1 MKMMEL
7 FNPLIEGTQYNGFL
21 KAIKEMGNNMS
32 IFTFLQNDNDITLYD
47 DYIRI
52 KLGERLLQNWCAN
65 TLKSTYMSI
74 YGILALSAY
83 ELNGLYKS
91 TLLEYNPIEN
101 YNGTEEETT
110 SYGSQTINSK
120 VGAIETNGSS
130 TYSPFETENMEKIAT
145 FDSVENV
152 NSMAVTQ
159 KLKASYTDTN
169 SYNSGE
175 QNNSQNIGAK
185 EDKRT
190 LTRKGNIGVTTSQQM
205 IESERKVLLFTFAD
219 ELCRVLQRHLLRMEW

>member
-1 MKMMEL
+1 MRMIEL
-7 FNPLIEGTQYNGFL
+7 FAPLIEGIQYSGFL
-21 KAIKEMGNNMS
+21 KAIKEMGNNMN
-32 IFTFLQNDNDITLYD
+32 IFVFLQNDNDINLFD

-52 KLGERLLQNWCAN
+52 KLGERLLQNWCSN

-74 YGILALSAY
+74 YGMLALSAY

-91 TLLEYNPIEN
+91 TQLEYNPIEN

-120 VGAIETNGSS
+120 VGALETNGSN
-130 TYSPFETENMEKIAT
+130 TYTPFETENAEKIAT
-145 FDSVENV
+145 FDSTQNIDSV
-152 NSMAVTQ
+152 SSTQ
-159 KLKASYTDTN
+159 KLKESYTDTN
-169 SYNSGE
+169 SYNAGE

-205 IESERKVLLFTFAD
+205 IESERKVLIFTFAD

>member
-1 MKMMEL
+1 MMEL
-7 FNPLIEGTQYNGFL
+7 FSPLIEGTQYNGFL
-21 KAIKEMGNNMS
+21 KAIKDMGNNMN
-32 IFTFLQNDNDITLYD
+32 IFVFLQNDNDFTFFD
-47 DYIRI
+47 DYIHI

-65 TLKSTYMSI
+65 TLKSTYTSI
-74 YGILALSAY
+74 YGMLMLSAY

-91 TLLEYNPIEN
+91 TQLEYNPIEN

-120 VGAIETNGSS
+120 VGAVETNGSN
-130 TYSPFETENMEKIAT
+130 TYAPFEAENTEKVAT

-152 NSMAVTQ
+152 GSMSATQ
-159 KLKASYTDTN
+159 KLKQSYTDTN
-169 SYNSGE
+169 NYSAGE
-175 QNNSQNIGAK
+175 QNNSQDIGAK

-205 IESERKVLLFTFAD
+205 IVSERKVLLFTFAD

>member
-7 FNPLIEGTQYNGFL
+7 FNPLIEGIQYNGFL
-21 KAIKEMGNNMS
+21 KAIKEMGNNMN
-32 IFTFLQNDNDITLYD
+32 IFVFLQNDNDIAFFD

-65 TLKSTYMSI
+65 TLKSTYTSI
-74 YGILALSAY
+74 YGMLVLSAY

-91 TLLEYNPIEN
+91 TQLEYNPIEN

-110 SYGSQTINSK
+110 SYGSQIINSK
-120 VGAIETNGSS
+120 VGAVETNGSN
-130 TYSPFETENMEKIAT
+130 TYSPFETENAEKIAT
-145 FDSVENV
+145 FDSTQNIDSV
-152 NSMAVTQ
+152 SSTQ
-159 KLKASYTDTN
+159 KLKALYTDTN
-169 SYNSGE
+169 SYNAGE
-175 QNNSQNIGAK
+175 QNNSQNIGSK

>member
-21 KAIKEMGNNMS
+21 KAIKEMGNNLN
-32 IFTFLQNDNDITLYD
+32 IFVFLQNDNDISLYD

-52 KLGERLLQNWCAN
+52 KLGERILQNWCSN

-74 YGILALSAY
+74 YGMLALSAY

-91 TLLEYNPIEN
+91 TQLEYNPIEN

-120 VGAIETNGSS
+120 VGAVETNGSN
-130 TYSPFETENMEKIAT
+130 TYAPFETENTEKIAT
-145 FDSVENV
+145 FDSIQNID
-152 NSMAVTQ
+152 SMSATQ
-159 KLKASYTDTN
+159 KLKESYTDTN

>member
-7 FNPLIEGTQYNGFL
+7 FNPLIEETQYNGFL
-21 KAIKEMGNNMS
+21 KAIKDMGNNMN
-32 IFTFLQNDNDITLYD
+32 IFVFLQNDNDITLYD
-47 DYIRI
+47 DYIYI

-91 TLLEYNPIEN
+91 TQLEYNPIEN
-101 YNGTEEETT
+101 YNGTEEEVS
-110 SYGSQTINSK
+110 SYGRQTISSK
-120 VGAIETNGSS
+120 VGALETNGSN
-130 TYSPFETENMEKIAT
+130 TYAPFETENTEKIAT
-145 FDSVENV
+145 FDSTQNID
-152 NSMAVTQ
+152 SMSATQ
-159 KLKASYTDTN
+159 KLKVSYTDTN
-169 SYNSGE
+169 SYNTGE
-175 QNNSQNIGAK
+175 QNNSQDIGAK

>member
-7 FNPLIEGTQYNGFL
+7 FNPMVEGIQYNGFL
-21 KAIKEMGNNMS
+21 NALKDMGNNMN
-32 IFTFLQNDNDITLYD
+32 IFVFLQDAGNITFFD

-52 KLGERLLQNWCAN
+52 KLGERFLQNWCSN
-65 TLKSTYMSI
+65 TLKSTYTSI
-74 YGILALSAY
+74 YGMLMLSAY

-91 TLLEYNPIEN
+91 TQLEYNPIEN
-101 YNGTEEETT
+101 YNGSEEETT

-120 VGAIETNGSS
+120 VGALETNGSN
-130 TYSPFETENMEKIAT
+130 TYAPFETENTEKIAT
-145 FDSVENV
+145 FDSVQNV
-152 NSMAVTQ
+152 ESMSATQ
-159 KLKASYTDTN
+159 KLKQSYTDTN
-169 SYNSGE
+169 SYNAGE

>member
-1 MKMMEL
+1 
-7 FNPLIEGTQYNGFL
+7 
-21 KAIKEMGNNMS
+21 
-32 IFTFLQNDNDITLYD
+32 
-47 DYIRI
+47 
-52 KLGERLLQNWCAN
+52 
-65 TLKSTYMSI
+65 MSI
-74 YGILALSAY
+74 YDMLALSAY

-91 TLLEYNPIEN
+91 TQLDYNPIEN

-120 VGAIETNGSS
+120 VGAVETNGSN
-130 TYSPFETENMEKIAT
+130 TYAPYETENTEKIAT
-145 FDSVENV
+145 FDSVQNV
-152 NSMAVTQ
+152 DTMSVAQ
-159 KLKASYTDTN
+159 RLKESYTDTN
-169 SYNSGE
+169 SYNTGE

-219 ELCRVLQRHLLRMEW
+219 ELCRVLQRHLLRMGW

>member
-7 FNPLIEGTQYNGFL
+7 FSPIIEGTQYNGFL
-21 KAIKEMGNNMS
+21 KAIKEMGNNMD

-52 KLGERLLQNWCAN
+52 KLGERLLQNWCSN

-74 YGILALSAY
+74 YGMLALSAY
-83 ELNGLYKS
+83 ELNGLYKT

-110 SYGSQTINSK
+110 SYGRQTINSK
-120 VGAIETNGSS
+120 VGAVETNGSN
-130 TYSPFETENMEKIAT
+130 TYSPFETENSEKIAT

-152 NSMAVTQ
+152 NSMSATQ
-159 KLKASYTDTN
+159 KLKESYTDTN
-169 SYNSGE
+169 SYNAGE
-175 QNNSQNIGAK
+175 QNNSQDIGPK

-190 LTRKGNIGVTTSQQM
+190 LRKSGNLGVTTSQQM

-219 ELCRVLQRHLLRMEW
+219 ELCRVLQRHLFRMEW

>member
-1 MKMMEL
+1 MEL
-7 FNPLIEGTQYNGFL
+7 FNPMIEGIQYNGFL
-21 KAIKEMGNNMS
+21 NALKDMGNNMN
-32 IFTFLQNDNDITLYD
+32 IFVFLQNDNDFTFFD

-52 KLGERLLQNWCAN
+52 KLGERFLQNWCSN
-65 TLKSTYMSI
+65 TLKSTYTSI
-74 YGILALSAY
+74 YGMLMLSAY

-91 TLLEYNPIEN
+91 TQLEYNPIEN
-101 YNGTEEETT
+101 YNGSEEETT

-120 VGAIETNGSS
+120 VGALETNGSN
-130 TYSPFETENMEKIAT
+130 TYAPFETENTEKIAT
-145 FDSVENV
+145 FDSVQNV
-152 NSMAVTQ
+152 ESMSATQ
-159 KLKASYTDTN
+159 KLKQSYTDTN
-169 SYNSGE
+169 SYNAGE